1 MEQDEAAI
9 RDVVKR
15 VEAGWNAGDGEA
27 FAAPFAEDADY
38 VIVNGRHEKGRAT
51 IAEGHKY
58 IFSTIYKGSNN
69 TYTVEDVRFL
79 RPDVAVAHVHHVLK
93 YHDGETTHEVQA
105 RSTWVLTKNGDEW
118 TIAAFQNTPIMQH
131 VASAQR
137 TGSG

>member
-1 MEQDEAAI
+1 MEQAEVAI

-38 VIVNGRHEKGRAT
+38 VIVNGMHERGRAT
-51 IAEGHKY
+51 IAQGHKY

-93 YHDGETTHEVQA
+93 FNAGETTQEVQA
-105 RSTWVLTKNGDEW
+105 RSTWVLTKNDGEW
-118 TIAAFQNTPIMQH
+118 RIDAFQNTPISQ
-131 VASAQR
+131 QR
-137 TGSG
+137 AGSN